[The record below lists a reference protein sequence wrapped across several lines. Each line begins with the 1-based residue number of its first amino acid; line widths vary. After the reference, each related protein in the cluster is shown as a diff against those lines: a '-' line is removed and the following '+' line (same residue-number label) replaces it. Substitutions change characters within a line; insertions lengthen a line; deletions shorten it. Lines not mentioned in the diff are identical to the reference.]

1 MIADRAQAF
10 LRRPETRSRLLGGM
24 LIAAVLLHL
33 LWLAG
38 LLWGPRVWAMLGG
51 RGGVAFH
58 RPRYASVEMIMQNTK
73 TAGGD
78 HILKQPESNPGRAAP
93 ASQAKPSQKSAAAH
107 PPQDDGAKPPSAAAQ
122 AAPPAAKPDAGGNP
136 GTGLVAGPMVIP
148 ASPDEHHPNLPPAY
162 PSVAA
167 ILGQQGRVQ
176 MLIHIGAD
184 GIPTSVDITHPSGY
198 IDMDETARKAAM
210 GWHFRPVREGGRTVA
225 SELPFAIEFSAQ

>member
-10 LRRPETRSRLLGGM
+10 LRRPETRSRVLGGM

-51 RGGVAFH
+51 RGGMARH
-58 RPRYASVEMIMQNTK
+58 QPRYASVEMIMQNTK

-78 HILKQPESNPGRAAP
+78 HILKHPESNPGRAAP
-93 ASQAKPSQKSAAAH
+93 ASQAKPAQKSAAAR
-107 PPQDDGAKPPSAAAQ
+107 PPDEGVKPPNVAAQ

-136 GTGLVAGPMVIP
+136 GTGLVTGPMVIP
-148 ASPDEHHPNLPPAY
+148 ASPDDRHPNLPPAY

-176 MLIHIGAD
+176 MLIHIGPD
-184 GIPTSVDITHPSGY
+184 GIPTGVDITQSSGF
-198 IDMDETARKAAM
+198 IEMDETARKAAM
-210 GWHFRPVREGGRTVA
+210 GWHFRPVQEGGRAVP
-225 SELPFAIEFSAQ
+225 SELPFAIEFSAH